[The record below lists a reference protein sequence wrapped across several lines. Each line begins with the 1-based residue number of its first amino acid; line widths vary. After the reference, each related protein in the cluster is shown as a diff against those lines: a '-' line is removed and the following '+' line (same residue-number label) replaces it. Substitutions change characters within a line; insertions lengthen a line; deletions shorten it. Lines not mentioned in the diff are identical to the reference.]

1 MPLFVVATPIGN
13 LSDVSVRAR
22 EVLESADCV
31 ASEDTR
37 VTRKLLSALGL
48 ATPAKLVRY
57 SSHTEERSL
66 PGLLD
71 HLEAGERVVLVS
83 DAGTPCISDPGEV
96 LVRACHEAGHKVE
109 LVPGPSSVA
118 GALSVSG
125 LPATPH
131 HFLGFPP
138 RKAGPLTRWL
148 QSAGSMPGT
157 LVVLESP
164 QRAHRFAEQLA
175 EIMPDRE
182 ICFCR
187 ELSKLHEEVL
197 LLPAQELV
205 ENLRSRERIRG
216 EVVFVIGPGSPPVV
230 DAGTDSVGS
239 RLKEVASALAERWG
253 CSKKEAYEELV
264 AVEKRRAED

>member
-13 LSDVSVRAR
+13 LSDFSDRAR
-22 EVLESADCV
+22 EILENADCV

-66 PGLLD
+66 PGLMDCLD
-71 HLEAGERVVLVS
+71 AGERVVLVS
-83 DAGTPCISDPGEV
+83 DAGTPCISDPGEI

-131 HFLGFPP
+131 HFWAF
-138 RKAGPLTRWL
+138 R
-148 QSAGSMPGT
+148 
-157 LVVLESP
+157 
-164 QRAHRFAEQLA
+164 LA
-175 EIMPDRE
+175 R
-182 ICFCR
+182 
-187 ELSKLHEEVL
+187 
-197 LLPAQELV
+197 
-205 ENLRSRERIRG
+205 RG
-216 EVVFVIGPGSPPVV
+216 
-230 DAGTDSVGS
+230 
-239 RLKEVASALAERWG
+239 L
-253 CSKKEAYEELV
+253 
-264 AVEKRRAED
+264 